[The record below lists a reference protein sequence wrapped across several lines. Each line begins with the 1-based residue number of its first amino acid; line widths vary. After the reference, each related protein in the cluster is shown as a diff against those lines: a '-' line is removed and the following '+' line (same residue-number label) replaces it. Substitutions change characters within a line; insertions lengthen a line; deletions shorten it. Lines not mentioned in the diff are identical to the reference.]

1 MVLLKE
7 MSVEIDYSL
16 FYKTLVACKL
26 ASIYFL
32 IQDLRASCRSKY
44 NGKMGGT
51 QLIQESLK
59 RLHNQLILYKITC
72 ISFSI

>member
-1 MVLLKE
+1 MVELKNE
-7 MSVEIDYSL
+7 MSVEVVYSVS
-16 FYKTLVACKL
+16 YKTLVACQL

-44 NGKMGGT
+44 NGRMGGT

-59 RLHNQLILYKITC
+59 QLHNQ
-72 ISFSI
+72 